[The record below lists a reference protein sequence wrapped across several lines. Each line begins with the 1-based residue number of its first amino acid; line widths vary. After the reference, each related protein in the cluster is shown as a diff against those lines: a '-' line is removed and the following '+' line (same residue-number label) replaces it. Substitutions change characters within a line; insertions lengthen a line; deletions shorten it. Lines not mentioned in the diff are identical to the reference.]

1 MKVLRYILQAM
12 LTLAFAGTVLVIL
25 ASMGVLEP
33 FITSADVGFLY
44 PYVPSLSYTMILVVL
59 GAFSAYP
66 WLSFVAMSIP
76 AFALIGCLL
85 RSKTRWGYR
94 ILVYPILYLSMNM
107 AFSLSNITFSGV
119 LALVYLAVAIIVD
132 LLP

>member
-1 MKVLRYILQAM
+1 MKALRHILQTM
-12 LTLAFAGTVLVIL
+12 LTLAFAGTVLVLL
-25 ASMGVLEP
+25 ASMGFLEP
-33 FITSADVGFLY
+33 FIISSDVGFLY
-44 PYVPSLSYTMILVVL
+44 SYVPSLSYTMILVVL
-59 GAFSAYP
+59 GAFSSYP
-66 WLSFVAMSIP
+66 WLSFVAMAIP

-107 AFSLSNITFSGV
+107 AFSLSNITLPGI
-119 LALVYLAVAIIVD
+119 LAVVYLAVAIIVD